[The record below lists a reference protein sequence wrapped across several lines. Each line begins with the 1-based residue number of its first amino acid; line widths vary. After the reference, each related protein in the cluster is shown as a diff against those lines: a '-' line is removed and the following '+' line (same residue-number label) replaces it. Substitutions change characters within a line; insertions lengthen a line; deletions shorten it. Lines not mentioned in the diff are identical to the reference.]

1 MNIAR
6 SYFHNLDLRGTNIAA
21 LPKGLRVGGGLDLRV
36 TKIAALP
43 KGLTVGGKI
52 VGGPKPPRGSVGA
65 EAARTLRY
73 LVVRYM

>member
-1 MNIAR
+1 
-6 SYFHNLDLRGTNIAA
+6 LREATSTISICAAQTSRA

-65 EAARTLRY
+65 EAARTSRY